1 QNLSAVHVT
10 HALTPPAPCGPQ
22 RHFTWSCTAPLKE
35 DSLARDRCA
44 PLQSSGPLP
53 PAGDESSSWKCPMLV
68 GGGELSAEDWMR
80 KVFSV
85 TDSKAPSGLLSDMNK
100 TKRGGGSDQEER
112 PPTFHPL

>member
-1 QNLSAVHVT
+1 KPLSS
-10 HALTPPAPCGPQ
+10 PRDPCSHTSGPM
-22 RHFTWSCTAPLKE
+22 WATAPFHLE
-35 DSLARDRCA
+35 LHGAFERRFVGARSMRSFAIFWSASTCR
-44 PLQSSGPLP
+44 
-53 PAGDESSSWKCPMLV
+53 SSSWKCPMLV